1 VGLSRLNSPF
11 RQPEGVDQK
20 NQHVV
25 PAHFA
30 MLAYAGKREI
40 EVPHTRRSEPLSM
53 GEVWVAQAD
62 SIGYD

>member
-1 VGLSRLNSPF
+1 VGLSWLNSPSGS
-11 RQPEGVDQK
+11 PEGVDPK
-20 NQHVV
+20 QHVV

-40 EVPHTRRSEPLSM
+40 EVPRSRHLESLKYM

-62 SIGYD
+62 SMGYD